1 MASSSS
7 GGKGGPQGLPTS
19 LDLVAIMRAYID
31 RALSSFSSS
40 SSGSGA
46 AAAANSKGMKTLV
59 LDASTTRSVA
69 SAAGQSDLLA
79 AEVYLTEAIENWKR
93 GGEKMA
99 HLKVWRRE
107 RREGKNRPSLRKETR
122 GPSIDRCCFLAF
134 SSSLLVQPHHAL
146 SRLHSTSQA
155 VYFVRPTRD
164 NVARVRA
171 ELRDPRFGA
180 YSLVFCNRLGDAALQ
195 DLADADARNGT
206 GRVVSVSE
214 AFGDFEPV
222 DPHHFA
228 ISPAAPPPVA
238 TLAAGGSLASNSPFS
253 SPLASEPHHLLLLP
267 PGAGDYALGGDAL
280 ARTVDGLSTVL
291 LSLRRRFRIRAS
303 RGSEAVARVAGALHR
318 LAEHDERALFDFG
331 GSDSSSSASYS
342 SPSSPSQQPLLLVLD
357 RRDDPVTP
365 LLTQWSYQA
374 MAHELVGLSG
384 GRLSLAGAPG
394 VSAGAEDVVLSART
408 DPFFAANAR
417 ASFGDLGGSVRQL
430 VDAAARAAAAS
441 RGAAAA
447 ADLQGFVE
455 SYGDLSAAQAAAARH
470 VSVVGELSRLVEL
483 RALMEVS
490 EVEQEL
496 ACGGGGVGGVAAAAV
511 AGAGGAG
518 GGGATGGTGLVAAHF
533 DAVARLLPDP
543 RPSPQDKLRLLCLFA
558 LRHERD
564 GRPQIDELMR
574 RAAAV
579 AGLSPRALSAVPAL
593 LRAGGGGGGGA
604 AAASAAARP
613 RVGDLFGDRS
623 TLSRLASL
631 ARASLRGVDNVY
643 TRHTPLLVQTVE
655 AALKGKLSQ
664 QDYPFVGGGNDG
676 GNSGGNG
683 FSVSPGA
690 APTAAQQQQQQ
701 HLPRLVVVFVVG
713 GTTFEEAAA
722 VAEINAAA
730 ARGEGPAGATGA
742 RVLLGGTGVLNS
754 SAFLRTIEAL
764 AASEQQQHAG
774 MYQQQQRAGG
784 GGY

>member
-1 MASSSS
+1 
-7 GGKGGPQGLPTS
+7 
-19 LDLVAIMRAYID
+19 MR
-31 RALSSFSSS
+31 
-40 SSGSGA
+40 
-46 AAAANSKGMKTLV
+46 
-59 LDASTTRSVA
+59 
-69 SAAGQSDLLA
+69 
-79 AEVYLTEAIENWKR
+79 
-93 GGEKMA
+93 
-99 HLKVWRRE
+99 
-107 RREGKNRPSLRKETR
+107 
-122 GPSIDRCCFLAF
+122 
-134 SSSLLVQPHHAL
+134 
-146 SRLHSTSQA
+146 
-155 VYFVRPTRD
+155 
-164 NVARVRA
+164 
-171 ELRDPRFGA
+171 
-180 YSLVFCNRLGDAALQ
+180 LQ
-195 DLADADARNGT
+195 DLADADARG
-206 GRVVSVSE
+206 GRRVLAVAE

-222 DPHHFA
+222 DPHHFVV
-228 ISPAAPPPVA
+228 SPAAPPPVS
-238 TLAAGGSLASNSPFS
+238 TLAAGVSAQQSFPSPAP
-253 SPLASEPHHLLLLP
+253 PLASEPHHLLLLP
-267 PGAGDYALGGDAL
+267 PSAAGDYASGGDAL

-291 LSLRRRFRIRAS
+291 LSLRRRFRIRAV

-331 GSDSSSSASYS
+331 GSDASSSSSSPYSSSS
-342 SPSSPSQQPLLLVLD
+342 SPSHQPLLLILD

-374 MAHELVGLSG
+374 MAHELLGLSG
-384 GRLSLAGAPG
+384 GRLSLAG
-394 VSAGAEDVVLSART
+394 VSPGAEDVVLSTRT
-408 DPFFAANAR
+408 DPFFASHAR
-417 ASFGDLGGSVRQL
+417 ASFGDLGGAVRSL

-455 SYGDLSAAQAAAARH
+455 SYGDLAAAQAAAARH
-470 VSVVGELSRLVEL
+470 VSVVGELSRLVEQ

-496 ACGGGGVGGVAAAAV
+496 ACGGGGVGGAAAAAV
-511 AGAGGAG
+511 AGAAGVAG
-518 GGGATGGTGLVAAHF
+518 GGGGGVGGGGGGLVASHF
-533 DAVARLLPDP
+533 GTVARLLPDS
-543 RPSPQDKLRLLCLFA
+543 RPSLQDKLRLLCLFA

-564 GRPQIDELMR
+564 GRPQIDEVMR
-574 RAAAV
+574 RAVAV

-593 LRAGGGGGGGA
+593 LRAAGVNSSGGGSGGVGGGA
-604 AAASAAARP
+604 AAAARP

-664 QDYPFVGGGNDG
+664 QDYPFVGGGG
-676 GNSGGNG
+676 GGDNGRGG
-683 FSVSPGA
+683 FSASPGGGGGGA
-690 APTAAQQQQQQ
+690 SSQQQQQ

-742 RVLLGGTGVLNS
+742 RVLLGGSGVLNS
-754 SAFLRTIEAL
+754 SGFLRTVEAL
-764 AASEQQQHAG
+764 AASEQQRAG
-774 MYQQQQRAGG
+774 MYQQQRGGVG

>member
-1 MASSSS
+1 MVSPAPPPPVSTLAAAASGSGSSSS
-7 GGKGGPQGLPTS
+7 QFS
-19 LDLVAIMRAYID
+19 L
-31 RALSSFSSS
+31 
-40 SSGSGA
+40 
-46 AAAANSKGMKTLV
+46 
-59 LDASTTRSVA
+59 
-69 SAAGQSDLLA
+69 
-79 AEVYLTEAIENWKR
+79 
-93 GGEKMA
+93 
-99 HLKVWRRE
+99 
-107 RREGKNRPSLRKETR
+107 
-122 GPSIDRCCFLAF
+122 
-134 SSSLLVQPHHAL
+134 
-146 SRLHSTSQA
+146 
-155 VYFVRPTRD
+155 
-164 NVARVRA
+164 
-171 ELRDPRFGA
+171 
-180 YSLVFCNRLGDAALQ
+180 
-195 DLADADARNGT
+195 
-206 GRVVSVSE
+206 
-214 AFGDFEPV
+214 
-222 DPHHFA
+222 
-228 ISPAAPPPVA
+228 
-238 TLAAGGSLASNSPFS
+238 
-253 SPLASEPHHLLLLP
+253 PLASEPHHLLLLP
-267 PGAGDYALGGDAL
+267 SGAGDYASGGDAL
-280 ARTVDGLSTVL
+280 ARAVDGLSTVL
-291 LSLRRRFRIRAS
+291 LSLRRRFRIRAV

-331 GSDSSSSASYS
+331 GSDSSSSSSYS
-342 SPSSPSQQPLLLVLD
+342 SSSSNQQPLLLILD

-374 MAHELVGLSG
+374 MAQELLGLSG
-384 GRLSLAGAPG
+384 GRLSLANAPG
-394 VSAGAEDVVLSART
+394 VSRENRDVVLSART
-408 DPFFAANAR
+408 DPFFAAHAR
-417 ASFGDLGGSVRQL
+417 ASFGDLGGAVRSL

-470 VSVVGELSRLVEL
+470 VSVVGELSRLVEQ

-496 ACGGGGVGGVAAAAV
+496 ACGGGGGLGGLGGAAAAAV
-511 AGAGGAG
+511 AGAAGGIGGKGGG
-518 GGGATGGTGLVAAHF
+518 GGGAGTAAAAGSGLVAAHF

-593 LRAGGGGGGGA
+593 LRAAGANSGGNGGGVGIGGVGG
-604 AAASAAARP
+604 ARP

-623 TLSRLASL
+623 NTLSRLASL

-643 TRHTPLLVQTVE
+643 TRHTPLLVQTIE

-664 QDYPFVGGGNDG
+664 QDYPFVGGGG
-676 GNSGGNG
+676 GSGGGGGGESNGIGG
-683 FSVSPGA
+683 FSASPGA
-690 APTAAQQQQQQ
+690 PATSSQQQQQQQQQ

-754 SAFLRTIEAL
+754 SAFLRTVEAL
-764 AASEQQQHAG
+764 AASEQQQAAG
-774 MYQQQQRAGG
+774 MYHQQQQR

>member
-1 MASSSS
+1 M
-7 GGKGGPQGLPTS
+7 
-19 LDLVAIMRAYID
+19 
-31 RALSSFSSS
+31 
-40 SSGSGA
+40 
-46 AAAANSKGMKTLV
+46 
-59 LDASTTRSVA
+59 
-69 SAAGQSDLLA
+69 
-79 AEVYLTEAIENWKR
+79 
-93 GGEKMA
+93 
-99 HLKVWRRE
+99 
-107 RREGKNRPSLRKETR
+107 
-122 GPSIDRCCFLAF
+122 
-134 SSSLLVQPHHAL
+134 
-146 SRLHSTSQA
+146 
-155 VYFVRPTRD
+155 RPTRD

-180 YSLVFCNRLGDAALQ
+180 YHLVFCNRLGDVELQ
-195 DLADADARNGT
+195 DLADADARNGSC
-206 GRVVSVSE
+206 RVAAVAE

-228 ISPAAPPPVA
+228 VSPAPPPPVA
-238 TLAAGGSLASNSPFS
+238 TLAAGGGGGMAASDNSNI
-253 SPLASEPHHLLLLP
+253 EPHHLLLLP
-267 PGAGDYALGGDAL
+267 SGAGDYASGGDAL

-291 LSLRRRFRIRAS
+291 LSLRRRFRIRAV

-331 GSDSSSSASYS
+331 GGNSESASYS
-342 SPSSPSQQPLLLVLD
+342 SSSSSSQQPLLLVLD

-365 LLTQWSYQA
+365 LLTQWHYQA
-374 MAHELVGLSG
+374 MAHELLGLRG
-384 GRLSLAGAPG
+384 GRVSLAGSPG
-394 VSAGAEDVVLSART
+394 VSRENQDVVLSART

-417 ASFGDLGGSVRQL
+417 ASFGDLGGAVRQL

-455 SYGDLSAAQAAAARH
+455 SYGDLAAAQAAAARH
-470 VSVVGELSRLVEL
+470 VSVVGELSRLVER

-496 ACGGGGVGGVAAAAV
+496 ACGGGGGMGGLGGVV
-511 AGAGGAG
+511 AGVAGGGG
-518 GGGATGGTGLVAAHF
+518 GGGATAAGGSGLVAAHF

-564 GRPQIDELMR
+564 GRPQIDDLMR

-593 LRAGGGGGGGA
+593 LRAAGANGNGAGSGNGGNGGG
-604 AAASAAARP
+604 ARP

-664 QDYPFVGGGNDG
+664 QDYPYVGGGG
-676 GNSGGNG
+676 GDSGGGVGGG
-683 FSVSPGA
+683 FSASPGA
-690 APTAAQQQQQQ
+690 PTPSQQQQPQQQ
-701 HLPRLVVVFVVG
+701 HLPRLVVLFVVG

-754 SAFLRTIEAL
+754 SAFLRTVEAL
-764 AASEQQQHAG
+764 AASEQQRAAG
-774 MYQQQQRAGG
+774 MYQQHHQQRG

>member
-1 MASSSS
+1 M
-7 GGKGGPQGLPTS
+7 P
-19 LDLVAIMRAYID
+19 
-31 RALSSFSSS
+31 LS
-40 SSGSGA
+40 
-46 AAAANSKGMKTLV
+46 
-59 LDASTTRSVA
+59 
-69 SAAGQSDLLA
+69 
-79 AEVYLTEAIENWKR
+79 
-93 GGEKMA
+93 
-99 HLKVWRRE
+99 
-107 RREGKNRPSLRKETR
+107 
-122 GPSIDRCCFLAF
+122 
-134 SSSLLVQPHHAL
+134 
-146 SRLHSTSQA
+146 
-155 VYFVRPTRD
+155 
-164 NVARVRA
+164 
-171 ELRDPRFGA
+171 
-180 YSLVFCNRLGDAALQ
+180 
-195 DLADADARNGT
+195 
-206 GRVVSVSE
+206 
-214 AFGDFEPV
+214 
-222 DPHHFA
+222 
-228 ISPAAPPPVA
+228 
-238 TLAAGGSLASNSPFS
+238 
-253 SPLASEPHHLLLLP
+253 SEPHHLLLLP
-267 PGAGDYALGGDAL
+267 PSAGDYASGGDAL

-291 LSLRRRFRIRAS
+291 LSLRRRFRIRAV
-303 RGSEAVARVAGALHR
+303 RGSEAVSRVAGALHR

-331 GSDSSSSASYS
+331 GSDSSSHASS
-342 SPSSPSQQPLLLVLD
+342 SSSQQPLLLILD

-374 MAHELVGLSG
+374 MAHELLGLSG
-384 GRLSLAGAPG
+384 GRLSLASAPG
-394 VSAGAEDVVLSART
+394 VPVANQDVVLSART
-408 DPFFAANAR
+408 DPFFAAHAR
-417 ASFGDLGGSVRQL
+417 ASFGDLGGAVRSL

-470 VSVVGELSRLVEL
+470 VSVVGELSRLVEQ

-496 ACGGGGVGGVAAAAV
+496 ACGGGGVGGAAAAAV
-511 AGAGGAG
+511 AGATSG
-518 GGGATGGTGLVAAHF
+518 GGSGGGGTGLVASHF

-543 RPSPQDKLRLLCLFA
+543 RPSLQDKLRLLCLFA

-579 AGLSPRALSAVPAL
+579 AGLSPRALAAVPAV
-593 LRAGGGGGGGA
+593 LRAAGANGSGSGGGA
-604 AAASAAARP
+604 GASSSSSSGARP

-643 TRHTPLLVQTVE
+643 TRHTPLLVQTLE
-655 AALKGKLSQ
+655 AALRGKLSQ
-664 QDYPFVGGGNDG
+664 QDYPFVGGGNET
-676 GNSGGNG
+676 NNNNG
-683 FSVSPGA
+683 FSASPGGGA
-690 APTAAQQQQQQ
+690 ASSQQQQQQ

-754 SAFLRTIEAL
+754 SAFLRTVEAL
-764 AASEQQQHAG
+764 AASEQQQQQYAGG
-774 MYQQQQRAGG
+774 MYQQQRGGG